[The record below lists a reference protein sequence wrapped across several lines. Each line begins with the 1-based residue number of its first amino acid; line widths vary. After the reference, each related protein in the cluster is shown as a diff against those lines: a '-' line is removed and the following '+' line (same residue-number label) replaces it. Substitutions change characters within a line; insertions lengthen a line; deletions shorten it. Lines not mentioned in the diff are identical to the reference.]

1 MTLEAVQLLVKTTIR
16 HGQEIENIEQN
27 VEATLY
33 DKGRFLYVQYVEKLS
48 EHLAPVK
55 TTLKIA
61 ANEMKIIRN
70 GQVKM
75 NQRFIENETTT
86 GSYLSPYG
94 HFQMITDTT
103 HYKREWIKQK
113 VAGRIQLT
121 YTLRF
126 NENEVGVYTLEIEIG
141 RNKNEYY

>member
-1 MTLEAVQLLVKTTIR
+1 MTLEVVQLLVKTTIR
-16 HGQEIENIEQN
+16 NGQEIENIEQN

-33 DKGRFLYVQYVEKLS
+33 DKGHFFYVQYEDKLS

-61 ANEMKIIRN
+61 ANEMKIIRH
-70 GQVKM
+70 GLVKM

-94 HFQMITDTT
+94 NFQMMTDTT

-113 VAGRIQLT
+113 VTGQIQLT
-121 YTLRF
+121 YSLQL
-126 NENEVGVYTLEIEIG
+126 NGNDVGVYTLEIEIG